1 MLCADYFA
9 EITTANVVK
18 RRPKNNRSHFVGHGL
33 IRNTLYFF
41 FPGGAIAAALIMAS
55 AWPELARMLAN
66 LTPLYSYAVITV
78 ALLLG
83 WRFDRSRLVFATV
96 VIGLCIW
103 LMDHYNPHYGAT
115 GRIIGDAVATLLP
128 INLALIALLKERGIF
143 TWHGLLRWAVILVQP
158 LIVWL
163 LLDNHQYYWLG
174 VFDTPLLRIQA
185 LLELD
190 VKQPALFAFFVA
202 FGITL
207 YRAIRLRHSM
217 ENGLLWALVLCG
229 YALLGMHNQELRLSL
244 LASAILVLI
253 IAVVELSYTMA
264 FRDELTGLR
273 GRRALNQSMLKLGG
287 RYTIAMLDVD
297 HFKKFNDRYGHDVG
311 DEVLKMVAA
320 KMARVSGGGKS
331 FRYGGEEFTVVFP
344 GKHVQDALP
353 HLEQIR
359 EAIATAEFTVRSS
372 KRPKK
377 KPEKPASA
385 GTQKVQITI
394 SIGAAEREGEA
405 RDPQAVIKAADKAL
419 YRAKKAGR
427 NRVAS

>member
-1 MLCADYFA
+1 M
-9 EITTANVVK
+9 
-18 RRPKNNRSHFVGHGL
+18 GHGL
-33 IRNTLYFF
+33 IRNTFSFF
-41 FPGGAIAAALIMAS
+41 FPGGAIAVALIAITYR
-55 AWPELARMLAN
+55 PDLARVLSS
-66 LTPLYSYAVITV
+66 LTPLYSYAVFTV

-96 VIGLCIW
+96 IIGLCSW
-103 LMDHYNPHYGAT
+103 LMGHYNPHFGAT
-115 GRIIGDAVATLLP
+115 GRIIGDAIATLLP
-128 INLALIALLKERGIF
+128 LNLALIALLKERGIV
-143 TWHGLLRWAVILVQP
+143 TWHGLLRWALILVQP

-163 LLDNHQYYWLG
+163 LIDNHQYYWLG
-174 VFDTPLLRIQA
+174 VFDTPLLRIKA

-190 VKQPALFAFFVA
+190 VKQPALLAFILA
-202 FGITL
+202 IGITL

-229 YALLGMHNQELRLSL
+229 YALLGTHSQDLRLSL
-244 LASAILVLI
+244 LASATLILI

-264 FRDELTGLR
+264 FRDELTGLA
-273 GRRALNQSMLKLGG
+273 GRRALNQSLLKLGG

-320 KMARVSGGGKS
+320 KMARVSGGGKP

-344 GKHVQDALP
+344 GKHVSDALP
-353 HLEQIR
+353 HLEQLR
-359 EAIATAEFTVRSS
+359 EAIATAEFTVRST
-372 KRPKK
+372 KRPRK
-377 KPEKPASA
+377 KPDKPKDA